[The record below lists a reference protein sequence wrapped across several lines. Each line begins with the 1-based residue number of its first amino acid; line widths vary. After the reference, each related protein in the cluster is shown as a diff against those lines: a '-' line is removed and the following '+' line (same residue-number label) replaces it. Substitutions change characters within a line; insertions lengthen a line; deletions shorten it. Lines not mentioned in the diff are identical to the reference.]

1 MAPADDPDDD
11 IPDDDADLEA
21 LVPADD
27 PDDDI
32 PDDDADLEALV
43 PADDPPDDDKDLEP
57 LVAGRTVDLG
67 RAVLATF
74 ALMFLVAAGVFA
86 WQQAAQEPSPNA
98 VDIGFADDMRTHH
111 LQGVSMAL
119 AYLQDGTD
127 PTFGQMANEIVLVQA
142 GESRLL
148 SQYLEDWGSPDLD
161 LDTAMGWMDMAPVP
175 QTEQPGMATDA
186 ELAELDAAEG
196 EELDDLFSSFM
207 IRHHRGGT
215 HMAQYAADH
224 GSEESITSLAEAI
237 VTTQQSEIGEM
248 NLRRERIGL
257 PPA

>member
-1 MAPADDPDDD
+1 
-11 IPDDDADLEA
+11 
-21 LVPADD
+21 VTT
-27 PDDDI
+27 
-32 PDDDADLEALV
+32 V
-43 PADDPPDDDKDLEP
+43 DDPPDDGVAQDDDDLEP

-67 RAVLATF
+67 RAALACF
-74 ALMFLVAAGVFA
+74 ALMFLAGAGVFA
-86 WQQAAQEPSPNA
+86 WQQAANDPSPNE

-111 LQGVSMAL
+111 LQGVTMAL
-119 AYLQDGTD
+119 SYLHDGTD
-127 PTFGQMANEIVLVQA
+127 PTFLAMANEIVLVQA

-161 LDTAMGWMDMAPVP
+161 LDTAMGWMEMAPVP

-196 EELDDLFSSFM
+196 EELDDLFSRLM
-207 IRHHRGGT
+207 ILHHRGGT

-224 GSEESITSLAEAI
+224 GSEESVTSLAEAI
-237 VTTQQSEIGEM
+237 VTTQQSEIAEM
-248 NLRRERIGL
+248 NAHREAIGL